1 MYVTVIPT
9 DRPEQEREK
18 KSVMLRVAKVRA
30 SSARKRPF
38 KAERRSVE
46 VGSGSAS
53 PSNRECLQNGEL
65 DLGPEKMD

>member
-1 MYVTVIPT
+1 MVFST
-9 DRPEQEREK
+9 DQPEQERKK

-46 VGSGSAS
+46 VSPGSAS
-53 PSNRECLQNGEL
+53 PSQQEATTST
-65 DLGPEKMD
+65 KW